1 MTIRLYSKTLLLVGD
16 AMRGL
21 DNEPKYD
28 SQIDIQ
34 SVDPNSLT
42 DINDVKVNKHL
53 PREKR
58 IVEFL
63 RQIKNPYCFRC
74 GKVVV
79 KASFSQDDVT
89 LENRFENFLK
99 ML

>member
-1 MTIRLYSKTLLLVGD
+1 MKLSEFNKQRH
-16 AMRGL
+16 
-21 DNEPKYD
+21 NPH
-28 SQIDIQ
+28 IDIL

-42 DINDVKVNKHL
+42 DINDVKVNRHL

-58 IVEFL
+58 IAEFL